1 VAAPPQGS
9 PSQAGMV
16 SLLQSSRVLCCL
28 GGSCGGAR
36 PPHIATLLVS
46 PESPWACVTQSPC
59 NQYVARLLRLG
70 SRARLALG
78 VGLRALPEV
87 MHPARHE
94 HIMSTLAIQGGFVQ
108 GGFRAW
114 GSGRHKGQGFG
125 RIARRESKGGGGWL
139 VEVLQEEEAERGE
152 EEEEGEGLGFR
163 RETRGR
169 PALKD
174 LTVYVESVLHYLWS

>member
-36 PPHIATLLVS
+36 PPHIATILVS

-70 SRARLALG
+70 SRARPALG

-125 RIARRESKGGGGWL
+125 RIARRESKGGGGL
-139 VEVLQEEEAERGE
+139 ADFFLKKNSVEVLQEEEAERGE
-152 EEEEGEGLGFR
+152 EEDKG
-163 RETRGR
+163 RG
-169 PALKD
+169 
-174 LTVYVESVLHYLWS
+174 